1 MTSALTDSATE
12 RSRVQR
18 RILGSLAV
26 TQVLGG
32 ISLAVGATVGALL
45 AEDISGSAT
54 WAGLGGS
61 FQVLGSALIAI
72 PIARLTAA
80 YGRRRGLT
88 FGYAVAIIGA
98 LGMIAAGVVRN
109 FPLLLIAATLFGGA
123 TASNSQTRYAAADLA
138 LPHRRARDLSI
149 VVWATTIG
157 STLGPNLVGPAKAF
171 AAFLG
176 IPLLTGSFAI
186 SVVGL
191 VLAIAALLI
200 LVRPDPLLESR
211 RLAALDAGQNS
222 AEAAASAPADG
233 SVWNGLRVILAR
245 PVARLGLLALA
256 VGHSVMVSVMVM
268 TPLHMAH
275 GHAELS
281 IIGFVI
287 SMHILG
293 MFAFAPLTGLA
304 VDRFGGRAVAVV
316 GSMILTTATLLASV
330 SPIGHLSTL
339 LIGLFLLGLGWSCTF
354 VAGSALLTGALT
366 PQERPAAQGA
376 ADVITGLAAAISGFL
391 GGIIVAHLSFHAL
404 SLTSL
409 GFALVIGIAA
419 AFTPVDRD
427 QG

>member
-1 MTSALTDSATE
+1 MTSALTDTATE

-80 YGRRRGLT
+80 YGRRPGLA

-98 LGMIAAGVVRN
+98 IGMITSGVVRN
-109 FPLLLIAATLFGGA
+109 FPLLLISATLFGGA

-138 LPHRRARDLSI
+138 LPQRRARDLSI

-176 IPLLTGSFAI
+176 IPRLTGSFAI

-191 VLAIAALLI
+191 VLAIAALLT

-211 RLAALDAGQNS
+211 RLAALDAGQS
-222 AEAAASAPADG
+222 AAEAAAAPADG
-233 SVWNGLRVILAR
+233 AVWNGLRIILAR

-275 GHAELS
+275 GHADLT

-304 VDRFGGRAVAVV
+304 VDRFGGRAVAVI
-316 GSMILTTATLLASV
+316 GSMVLTTATVLASV
-330 SPIGHLSTL
+330 SPVGHSTTL

-376 ADVITGLAAAISGFL
+376 ADVITGLAAALSGFL
-391 GGIIVAHLSFHAL
+391 GGIIVAHISFHAL
-404 SLTSL
+404 ALTSL

>member
-281 IIGFVI
+281 IIG
-287 SMHILG
+287 
-293 MFAFAPLTGLA
+293 LA
-304 VDRFGGRAVAVV
+304 VDRFGVRAVAVV

-330 SPIGHLSTL
+330 SPIGHSSTL